1 MSEKS
6 KKITREGGNQI
17 MTESHEGENIIA
29 VALGQARRNRILE
42 AKQARHACGGG
53 MGRRNDSSYGGRG
66 GGRRR
71 GRGERK

>member
-1 MSEKS
+1 MNEREI
-6 KKITREGGNQI
+6 ITREGVNQI

-53 MGRRNDSSYGGRG
+53 MGVEMTPPMEAEVEVEEEEEENES
-66 GGRRR
+66 
-71 GRGERK
+71 